1 MTVLNVKQQAQSL
14 IEKLPDKQLSEVINM
29 GSITIQVDA
38 EVAKAYQE
46 INSTNRK
53 RIEML
58 FNILV
63 QKELKEISL
72 MQIMDNI
79 GYQAEKNGL
88 TPEILE
94 SILADED

>member
-1 MTVLNVKQQAQSL
+1 M
-14 IEKLPDKQLSEVINM
+14 LS
-29 GSITIQVDA
+29 
-38 EVAKAYQE
+38 
-46 INSTNRK
+46 
-53 RIEML
+53 
-58 FNILV
+58 NILV

>member
-1 MTVLNVKQQAQSL
+1 MR
-14 IEKLPDKQLSEVINM
+14 EVINM
-29 GSITIQVDA
+29 GTITIQVDA

-46 INSTNRK
+46 INSINRK

-58 FNILV
+58 FNILL

>member
-1 MTVLNVKQQAQSL
+1 R
-14 IEKLPDKQLSEVINM
+14 EVINM
-29 GSITIQVDA
+29 GTITIQVDA
-38 EVAKAYQE
+38 EVAKAYQG

-53 RIEML
+53 KIEML
-58 FNILV
+58 FNILL
-63 QKELKEISL
+63 QQELKEISL
-72 MQIMDNI
+72 MQIMDDI

>member
-1 MTVLNVKQQAQSL
+1 MET
-14 IEKLPDKQLSEVINM
+14 
-29 GSITIQVDA
+29 ITIQVDA
-38 EVAKAYQE
+38 KVAKAYQE

-53 RIEML
+53 KIEML

-63 QKELKEISL
+63 QQELKEISL
-72 MQIMDNI
+72 MQIMDDI

>member
-1 MTVLNVKQQAQSL
+1 
-14 IEKLPDKQLSEVINM
+14 M

-72 MQIMDNI
+72 M
-79 GYQAEKNGL
+79 
-88 TPEILE
+88 
-94 SILADED
+94 

>member
-1 MTVLNVKQQAQSL
+1 
-14 IEKLPDKQLSEVINM
+14 M
-29 GSITIQVDA
+29 GTITIQVGA

-63 QKELKEISL
+63 QQELKEISL
-72 MQIMDNI
+72 MQIMDDI

>member
-1 MTVLNVKQQAQSL
+1 
-14 IEKLPDKQLSEVINM
+14 M
-29 GSITIQVDA
+29 GSFTIQVDA

>member
-1 MTVLNVKQQAQSL
+1 
-14 IEKLPDKQLSEVINM
+14 M
-29 GSITIQVDA
+29 GTITIQVDA

-53 RIEML
+53 KIEML
-58 FNILV
+58 FNILL
-63 QKELKEISL
+63 QQELKEISL
-72 MQIMDNI
+72 MQIMDDI